1 MNNRRIEAYG
11 EIRLLF
17 LTFVAYLNWF
27 CNRLFPIMNV
37 RRNLTVWLT
46 DRVSSVRTAHPRTRQ
61 AFKNSVAS
69 VLVKGGNIILSFI
82 LVRITL
88 GLLQD
93 EKYGIWTAISSLV
106 TFASFFDIG
115 LGNGLRNRLAEVV
128 AQEDHKTG
136 RTYISTAYVLFA
148 GIQFALLLIACVAI
162 YLVNWKYVLNVRLS
176 NSYVSLLVLVTLTGF
191 CLKILLDT
199 VSYVLLA
206 LQKTALSNAIYLV
219 INLGLVVGIWT
230 LGAGGYNNLLSVSIM
245 SAIVPVV
252 VLVGFSLY
260 YYQNHL
266 REFAP
271 SLKAVDF
278 GIRNKLMGLGLK
290 FFIIQLAG
298 IVIFYTDNVIISKLF
313 GPKSVTEYSVVFRYY
328 NAVNSF
334 FFVIISPY
342 WSAFTEA
349 YAKNELAW
357 VKKSYT
363 RLKRSWLVILLAV
376 GVMLLISTKVY
387 QIWLGP
393 SFKTSWSLN
402 VLMACFVLV
411 SCWNN
416 ITVTVI
422 NGFGKVKMQLFTA
435 LAGAAI
441 NIPLCVYL
449 GRDLNLGNK
458 GIIIASIIS
467 LLLGTLLGTIQANK
481 LVSRTAKGL
490 WAD

>member
-1 MNNRRIEAYG
+1 MNS
-11 EIRLLF
+11 
-17 LTFVAYLNWF
+17 
-27 CNRLFPIMNV
+27 

-46 DRVSSVRTAHPRTRQ
+46 DRVTSVRTAHPRSRQ
-61 AFKNSVAS
+61 AFKNSAFS
-69 VLVKGGNIILSFI
+69 ILVKGGNIMLSFI

-128 AQEDHKTG
+128 AKEDHEAG
-136 RTYISTAYVLFA
+136 RVYISTAYVLFA
-148 GIQFALLLIACVAI
+148 GIQLALLLAACIVI
-162 YLVNWKYVLNVRLS
+162 YLVDWKYVLNVRLS
-176 NSYVSLLVLVTLTGF
+176 NSYVSLLVLVTLAGF
-191 CLKILLDT
+191 SVKILLDT

-219 INLGLVVGIWT
+219 INFGLVAGIWALGLGQ
-230 LGAGGYNNLLSVSIM
+230 YNNLLSVSVM

-252 VLVGFSLY
+252 VLIGFSLY
-260 YYQNHL
+260 FYRGEL
-266 REFAP
+266 RAYAP
-271 SLKAVDF
+271 KLKAVDF
-278 GIRNKLMGLGLK
+278 SVRPMLMSLGLK

-298 IVIFYTDNVIISKLF
+298 VVIFYTDNVLISKMF

-328 NAVNSF
+328 NAINSV
-334 FFVIISPY
+334 FFVIISPF

-349 YAKNELAW
+349 YAKDELAW
-357 VKKSYT
+357 VKKSYS
-363 RLKRSWLVILLAV
+363 RLKLSWLVIFLAV
-376 GVMLLISTKVY
+376 GLMLLLSTNVY
-387 QIWLGP
+387 EIWLGS

-435 LAGAAI
+435 LVGAAV
-441 NIPLCVYL
+441 NIPLCLYL
-449 GRDLNLGNK
+449 GRTMGMGNK
-458 GIIIASIIS
+458 GVIVASIIS
-467 LLLGTLLGTIQANK
+467 LSFGTILGTIQADK
-481 LVSRTAKGL
+481 LVSRTAKGI
-490 WAD
+490 WSE